1 MWDTV
6 KCKEN
11 KFNQTSAYQWKTKMS
26 SFDQLWHFDTVF
38 SSWLYSR
45 GGHMVIWASSP
56 RCQTSTSAPF
66 SNARVVR
73 LTWPSSY
80 YSVALKCCQ
89 HTLAGLESRS
99 FLSRDLDSLHHSPA
113 VLFTHNGSWLLVYS
127 FFFISFNFSRWGIRE
142 KWTRQNI
149 RGADQSVRPPLTTWL
164 NIVFIRD
171 TLYWSRMGS
180 EPKKRKARG
189 KFGYLL
195 SSQVADSQHLTPLCD
210 HICKPATWYHT
221 CCVSWW
227 RLLLWPA

>member
-1 MWDTV
+1 MGQLIHVQVKSRQSKSVFLEQYTVRFGCMWDTV

-127 FFFISFNFSRWGIRE
+127 FFFHIIKFFP
-142 KWTRQNI
+142 
-149 RGADQSVRPPLTTWL
+149 VR
-164 NIVFIRD
+164 
-171 TLYWSRMGS
+171 Y
-180 EPKKRKARG
+180 KRKMNASKYQRG
-189 KFGYLL
+189 RSISASTSHNLTEHCIYTWHTLL
-195 SSQVADSQHLTPLCD
+195 EPDGKRT
-210 HICKPATWYHT
+210 
-221 CCVSWW
+221 
-227 RLLLWPA
+227 